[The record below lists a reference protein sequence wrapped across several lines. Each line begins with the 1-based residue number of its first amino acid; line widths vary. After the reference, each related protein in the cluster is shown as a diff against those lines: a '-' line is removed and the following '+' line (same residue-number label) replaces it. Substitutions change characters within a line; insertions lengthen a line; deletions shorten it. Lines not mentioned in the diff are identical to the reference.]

1 MEKPAVARMRASS
14 PITKPVSAS
23 VQTRIY
29 QIRAASLQA
38 RLEALAAA
46 TGKEMAIAD
55 GEPMDTT
62 MEKEAELNIPR
73 GIRAG
78 GQPEV
83 PELANSADVGAFK
96 AYEIGKIDQR
106 PGEVERIPPNE
117 LDDMGDGCSLESGVA
132 TRQSLYWGRIWM

>member
-1 MEKPAVARMRASS
+1 
-14 PITKPVSAS
+14 
-23 VQTRIY
+23 
-29 QIRAASLQA
+29 
-38 RLEALAAA
+38 
-46 TGKEMAIAD
+46 MAIAD

-62 MEKEAELNIPR
+62 VEKEAELDIPR

-96 AYEIGKIDQR
+96 AYDIGKIDER

-117 LDDMGDGCSLESGVA
+117 IAGMGGVRSLESPVTLLKDNLDVTGASHSSADYLPYTLASMSGAGERVPPTIYGSSFDAGVV
-132 TRQSLYWGRIWM
+132 